1 MFSLLISFCLALE
14 LNAENMSMV
23 LNKAFIKEAA
33 DVASALGIPQSSWQ
47 WFKGMLGVQSWKA
60 VLDKWK
66 EQDSYVSWKK
76 LAEALQK
83 KHGVDS
89 SQTILEISGEGKVMH
104 S

>member
-1 MFSLLISFCLALE
+1 
-14 LNAENMSMV
+14 MSMV
-23 LNKAFIKEAA
+23 LNKAGIKEAA
-33 DVASALGIPQSSWQ
+33 DVASALGLSQSSWQ
-47 WFKGMLGVQSWKA
+47 WVKGLFGVQSWAA

-66 EQDSYVSWKK
+66 EQDSYVSWNK

-89 SQTILEISGEGKVMH
+89 SQIILEISGEGNIQ